1 MPGRFAEPSELA
13 MPNVMTTNAYATLA
27 GALDELT
34 RRGFTE
40 GFQVVDGGLR
50 ALGHP
55 ETMKP
60 KDLVIREIYRFE
72 GISDPDDMAI
82 LYAMESVDGVRG
94 TLADAFGVYS
104 DPETT
109 AVLEDI
115 RILRSGPIR
124 RNGPIRLNGSAA
136 RS

>member
-1 MPGRFAEPSELA
+1 MPNRFAEPSELS
-13 MPNVMTTNAYATLA
+13 MPNVIKTNAYATLA
-27 GALDELT
+27 GALDELA

-40 GFQVVDGGLR
+40 GFQVVGGGLR
-50 ALGHP
+50 ALGHA

-60 KDLVIREIYRFE
+60 KDLVIREFYRFE

-82 LYAMESVDGVRG
+82 LYALESLNGVRG
-94 TLADAFGVYS
+94 TLADAFGVYA

-115 RILRSGPIR
+115 PIR
-124 RNGPIRLNGSAA
+124 PIRLNGSAS

>member
-1 MPGRFAEPSELA
+1 MSKIL
-13 MPNVMTTNAYATLA
+13 NTNAYATLA
-27 GALDELT
+27 GALDELV

-60 KDLVIREIYRFE
+60 KDLVICEVYRFE

-82 LYAMESVDGVRG
+82 LYALESMNGRVRG
-94 TLADAFGVYS
+94 TLADAYGVYS
-104 DPETT
+104 DPATT

-115 RILRSGPIR
+115 PIR
-124 RNGPIRLNGSAA
+124 ANGSTS

>member
-1 MPGRFAEPSELA
+1 MS
-13 MPNVMTTNAYATLA
+13 TNAYATLA
-27 GALDELT
+27 GALDELA

-40 GFQVVDGGLR
+40 GFRVVDGGLR
-50 ALGHP
+50 ALGQA

-60 KDLVIREIYRFE
+60 KDLVIREVYRFE

-82 LYAMESVDGVRG
+82 LYALESVNGVRG

-104 DPETT
+104 DPATT
-109 AVLEDI
+109 AVLETV
-115 RILRSGPIR
+115 PIR
-124 RNGPIRLNGSAA
+124 ANGSTS

>member
-1 MPGRFAEPSELA
+1 MS
-13 MPNVMTTNAYATLA
+13 TNAYATLA
-27 GALDELT
+27 SALDELA

-40 GFQVVDGGLR
+40 GFRVVDGGLR
-50 ALGHP
+50 ALGRA

-60 KDLVIREIYRFE
+60 KDLVIREVYRFE

-82 LYAMESVDGVRG
+82 LYALESVNGVRG

-104 DPETT
+104 DPAITAALET
-109 AVLEDI
+109 V
-115 RILRSGPIR
+115 PIR
-124 RNGPIRLNGSAA
+124 PNGSTS

>member
-1 MPGRFAEPSELA
+1 MAK
-13 MPNVMTTNAYATLA
+13 VMNTNAYLTLA
-27 GALDELT
+27 GALAELV

-40 GFQVVDGGLR
+40 AFQVVDGGLR
-50 ALGHP
+50 ALGHAEIVKP
-55 ETMKP
+55 E
-60 KDLVIREIYRFE
+60 DLVIREFYRFE

-82 LYAMESVDGVRG
+82 LYAMESVNGVRG
-94 TLADAFGVYS
+94 TLADAFGVYA

-115 RILRSGPIR
+115 
-124 RNGPIRLNGSAA
+124 PIRLNGSAS

>member
-1 MPGRFAEPSELA
+1 MPSATNL
-13 MPNVMTTNAYATLA
+13 NAYATMA
-27 GALDELT
+27 GALDELA

-40 GFQVVDGGLR
+40 GFQVVEGGLR

-60 KDLVIREIYRFE
+60 NDMVIREVYRFE

-104 DPETT
+104 DPATT

-115 RILRSGPIR
+115 PIR
-124 RNGPIRLNGSAA
+124 ASG
-136 RS
+136 